1 MAEDVTGN
9 AAEPEMPAVV
19 VEERKGFPI
28 VWLIPLVAAIVGGW
42 LAYHSIT
49 NKGVPITV
57 TFKTAQGLEAGKTKI
72 KYKAVEVGIVDAI
85 NVSDDLSH
93 VIVHGTLDKDA
104 APHLREG
111 TQFWVVRPRIGSGGV
126 SGLSTIVSG
135 AYISIMPGPGATTR
149 TFTGLEEPPVLD
161 AEVPGHKF
169 VLKANALGSLHVGAP
184 VYFRR
189 IKVGQVIGHELD
201 EDNQHVNI
209 HVFIEEP
216 HHIIVRKDTKFWN
229 ASGIDVSVSAEGF
242 NVKTESFEAI
252 LSGGIAFETPANSTA
267 APGQDGDV
275 FRLYN
280 TYASIANDDTMF
292 TEKLPYVLHF
302 DGSLGGLSIGA
313 PVKFRGLKV
322 GSVTNIHME
331 FDPAATDIRIPV
343 EIVIEPQRVKT
354 VGGDGVETADEDR
367 QAIADLVERGL
378 RAQLQVGSLLTGQ
391 MFVELELHPGTE
403 IRLVGD
409 QSEIPELPTLPSF
422 TNSISKVLADVQN
435 LPLAEL
441 FDRAV
446 NTMEGLDRLVNSTE
460 LLDTVSSANAT
471 LKEFQKL
478 SKVLSGQVGALGS
491 SLQDTAKATR
501 STMVQAE
508 KALTGVAGV
517 TAPDSPIV
525 YDLTTSLEQLAG
537 AARSIRVLANY
548 LERHPDALVFGKA
561 KARGR

>member
-1 MAEDVTGN
+1 
-9 AAEPEMPAVV
+9 
-19 VEERKGFPI
+19 
-28 VWLIPLVAAIVGGW
+28 
-42 LAYHSIT
+42 
-49 NKGVPITV
+49 
-57 TFKTAQGLEAGKTKI
+57 
-72 KYKAVEVGIVDAI
+72 
-85 NVSDDLSH
+85 
-93 VIVHGTLDKDA
+93 LDKDA
-104 APHLREG
+104 APHLRKG
-111 TQFWVVRPRIGSGGV
+111 TQFWVVRPRIGAGGV
-126 SGLSTIVSG
+126 SGLSTIVAG
-135 AYISIMPGPGATTR
+135 AYISIMPGPGAATR

-169 VLKANALGSLHVGAP
+169 ILQTSALGSLHIGAP

-189 IKVGQVIGHELD
+189 IKVGQVIGHELA
-201 EDNQHVNI
+201 EDSQHVNI
-209 HVFIEEP
+209 HAFVEEP

-229 ASGIDVSVSAEGF
+229 ASGIDVSVSAEGL
-242 NVKTESFEAI
+242 NVRTESFEAL

-280 TYASIANDDTMF
+280 TYASIADDDTMF

-302 DGSLGGLSIGA
+302 DGSLGGLSVGA

-331 FDPAATDIRIPV
+331 FDPSETDIRIPV
-343 EIVIEPQRVKT
+343 EIVIEPQRVQM
-354 VGGDGVETADEDR
+354 VGGDGGETADDDR
-367 QAIADLVERGL
+367 QVIAELVERGL
-378 RAQLQVGSLLTGQ
+378 RARLQVGSLLTGQ

-403 IRLVGD
+403 VRLVGD
-409 QSEIPELPTLPSF
+409 HSEIPELPTLPSF
-422 TNSISKVLADVQN
+422 TNSISKVLEDVQN

-446 NTMEGLDRLVNSTE
+446 HTMEGLDRLVNSTE
-460 LLDTVSSANAT
+460 LLDTVSSANTT

-478 SKVLSGQVGALGS
+478 SRVLSGQVGTLGS
-491 SLQDTAKATR
+491 SLQNTAKATH
-501 STMVQAE
+501 STMVQAQ

-525 YDLTTSLEQLAG
+525 YDLTTSLEELAG

-561 KARGR
+561 KARAR